1 MKNRGKESFTD
12 GILLKGKR
20 LTVKKFAPK
29 ASLWQTKKHK
39 QKKHFRFKIAE
50 GFEVGPEVISFIGAE
65 IFCQNE

>member
-39 QKKHFRFKIAE
+39 QEKTF
-50 GFEVGPEVISFIGAE
+50 
-65 IFCQNE
+65 